1 MVSLVGLIIL
11 MPVFVAMAVLIGI
24 TMGGPVFFSQT
35 RIGRY
40 GRPFRI
46 IKFRTMQVDEDE
58 LVITIKNDRRI
69 TSTGAF
75 LRRYRLDELP
85 QLWNVLKGE
94 MSLVGPR
101 PDVPGYA
108 DKLTGDDRQIL
119 ALRPGITGPATLKYA
134 NEEELLALQPDP
146 LKYNDEFIFPDK
158 VKINREY
165 MFRRNFLLD
174 IKIILYTIIGKK
186 LSEEWAQ

>member
-1 MVSLVGLIIL
+1 MSLVGLIIL
-11 MPVFVAMAVLIGI
+11 MPVFVVMAVLIGI

-85 QLWNVLKGE
+85 QLWNVLTGE

-119 ALRPGITGPATLKYA
+119 KLRPGIHVST
-134 NEEELLALQPDP
+134 Q
-146 LKYNDEFIFPDK
+146 
-158 VKINREY
+158 
-165 MFRRNFLLD
+165 FLVGYKNHSIYD
-174 IKIILYTIIGKK
+174 YWQKTERGVGTIDFFFSSLFKNN
-186 LSEEWAQ
+186 